1 MKQIFITALLCPLL
15 TKGQLTIGDKLPSIT
30 LSNITNY
37 KTTNINLDELKGKSV
52 IIDCWGRYCAPCII
66 TLGKLDSIQKEFSN
80 QLQVITVSEIT
91 NKEEL
96 YKTLG
101 KYRQTKNLSL
111 PVVLGNQQIIKYF
124 PYKLIS
130 HIVWINSKGI
140 VKAITGSEQITKQ
153 NVQAFLNDEPLHWP
167 LKQDELDFDYTKPLL
182 GIVNPA
188 PPSSFE
194 GGPRGVKRMLYY
206 SAFTSHIPGIAPPS
220 GTYEDTLTNTTLTSF
235 YNYPVLALAQI
246 AVDYSAGADITQF
259 DLDVKDSTRYI
270 PPPYTSEEQ
279 WNKSNTWCYTLR
291 LPAGFTPQ
299 QIQQRVQQEIK
310 QWLSTMGIEV
320 SKQTVWIN
328 EKPQVRY
335 CIQEFHVAAGE

>member
-1 MKQIFITALLCPLL
+1 MKPLFIGAILCPYL
-15 TKGQLTIGDKLPSIT
+15 TIAQLTIGDQLPSIN

-37 KTTNINLDELKGKSV
+37 KTTSINLNALKGKAV

-66 TLGKLDSIQKEFSN
+66 TLGKLDSIQKEYSN

-91 NKEEL
+91 NREEL

-101 KYRQTKNLSL
+101 KYKQTINLSL
-111 PVVLGNQQIIKYF
+111 PVVLGNKQIIKYF

-130 HIVWINSKGI
+130 HIVWINKQGI

-167 LKQDELDFDYTKPLL
+167 LKQDDLNFDYTKPLL
-182 GIVNPA
+182 GIINPS
-188 PPSSFE
+188 PLPLW
-194 GGPRGVKRMLYY
+194 RGTQGEVYY
-206 SAFTSHIPGIAPPS
+206 SAFTSHIEGIAPPS

-235 YNYPVLALAQI
+235 YNYPLLTLAQI
-246 AVDYSAGADITQF
+246 ALDYSTGAAISQF
-259 DLDVKDSTRYI
+259 DLNVKDSTRYI

-279 WNKSNTWCYTLR
+279 WNKSNTWCYTLK

-310 QWLSTMGIEV
+310 QWLGTMGIAV
-320 SKQTVWIN
+320 SKYTVWIN

-335 CIQEFHVAAGE
+335 CIREF

>member
-1 MKQIFITALLCPLL
+1 MKPLFILAFLCPYL
-15 TKGQLTIGDKLPSIT
+15 TIAQLTIGDKLPSIT

-37 KTTNINLDELKGKSV
+37 KTTSINLQSLKGKSV

-66 TLGKLDSIQKEFSN
+66 TLGKLDTIQKEFSS

-111 PVVLGNQQIIKYF
+111 PVVLGNKQVVKYF

-130 HIVWINSKGI
+130 HIIWINKEGV
-140 VKAITGSEQITKQ
+140 VKSITSSEQITKQ
-153 NVQAFLNDEPLHWP
+153 NVQAFLKDEPLNWP

-188 PPSSFE
+188 TLPLR
-194 GGPRGVKRMLYY
+194 RGIKGEVLFY
-206 SAFTSHIPGIAPPS
+206 SAFTSYIDGIAPPS
-220 GTYEDTLTNTTLTSF
+220 GTYEDTATNTTLTSF
-235 YNYPVLALAQI
+235 YNYPLLTLAQI
-246 AVDYSAGADITQF
+246 ALDYSAGADRTQF
-259 DLDVKDSTRYI
+259 ELIVKDSSRYI
-270 PPPYTSEEQ
+270 PAKNTSEEQ

-320 SKQTVWIN
+320 STHTVWVN
-328 EKPQVRY
+328 EKPQSRY
-335 CIQEFHVAAGE
+335 CINEFHVTTGE